1 MAVRS
6 KSREDTLRLGE
17 MLGQSLVPGDI
28 VLLFGDLGAGKTTFT
43 QGVCQ
48 GLGLPENEYVRSP
61 SFTLI
66 NEYRGRCPIFHV
78 DLYRLET
85 ARDIEQL
92 GLEEVLFGNGIT
104 IVEWAER
111 LAFSDPTAASPGYGI
126 EARVEVRI
134 GFGEENHRVFD
145 IRPVGLKDRE
155 FPVFALQ

>member
-1 MAVRS
+1 
-6 KSREDTLRLGE
+6 
-17 MLGQSLVPGDI
+17 MLGQCLVPGDI

-43 QGVCQ
+43 QGLCQ

-66 NEYRGRCPIFHV
+66 NEYSGRFPIFHV

-85 ARDIEQL
+85 AQEIEQL
-92 GLEEVLFGNGIT
+92 GLEEILFGRGIS

-111 LAFSDPTAASPGYGI
+111 LYIPGHTAPAAEYGVDSRI
-126 EARVEVRI
+126 EVRI

-145 IRPVGLKDRE
+145 ILPVGLAERA
-155 FPVFALQ
+155 FPVFSLQ